1 MIVGTSSVNSENN
14 TNNNRVI
21 IDLQKQINDDLIE
34 YQSII
39 KQIFNSK
46 AKDFGI
52 GTKKVVRNFLTHQE

>member
-14 TNNNRVI
+14 TNNNKVI

-34 YQSII
+34 YQSMI

-46 AKDFGI
+46 VKNFGI
-52 GTKKVVRNFLTHQE
+52 GTKKVVRNFLTNQE

>member
-39 KQIFNSK
+39 K
-46 AKDFGI
+46 
-52 GTKKVVRNFLTHQE
+52 